1 MNDIEGFIKARLREA
16 GIESAAFEAR
26 QLSSACKSEAEAL
39 DAVKRRCAG
48 EPLQYILGEWE
59 FYGLPFAVGKGV
71 LIPRPDT
78 EILVDTALKEIKR
91 RKAAAGVTVNRGKAA
106 AGTEGCGTKKI
117 RLLDLCSGSGAIA
130 VAISKNDDD
139 TEVTAVE
146 KSDEAF
152 SWLIRNVELNRASVR
167 CVKGDIFDDS
177 LLTAAADDKPGRR
190 RDLGSCPGSGLC
202 QCLGSESVDNE
213 QFDIILSN
221 PPYIASSV
229 IPTLQREVGFEP
241 REALDGGSDGLVF
254 YKRIARF
261 WAGRLSRGG
270 MLAVEIGYD
279 QSAAV
284 TDIFYGAGL
293 VDITCIKDYSGNPRV
308 ISGRTSG
315 T

>member
-26 QLSSACKSEAEAL
+26 QLSSACNREAEAL
-39 DAVKRRCAG
+39 DAVKRRCEG

-91 RKAAAGVTVNRGKAA
+91 RKAAAGVTVNRCKAA
-106 AGTEGCGTKKI
+106 ETEGRVKNKI

-177 LLTAAADDKPGRR
+177 LLTAAADDKLGRR
-190 RDLGSCPGSGLC
+190 QDLGSCLC
-202 QCLGSESVDNE
+202 SES
-213 QFDIILSN
+213 DIILSN

-229 IPTLQREVGFEP
+229 IQTLQREVGFEP

-254 YKRIARF
+254 YERIARF

-308 ISGRTSG
+308 ISGRTGG

>member
-1 MNDIEGFIKARLREA
+1 MNDIEGFIKARLRDA

-39 DAVKRRCAG
+39 DAVKRRCVG

-91 RKAAAGVTVNRGKAA
+91 RKAAAGVTVNRVEAA
-106 AGTEGCGTKKI
+106 AGSEECVKKKI

-177 LLTAAADDKPGRR
+177 LLTAAADDRPGRR
-190 RDLGSCPGSGLC
+190 RDSGSCPC
-202 QCLGSESVDNE
+202 QESVDNE
-213 QFDIILSN
+213 RFDIILSN

-270 MLAVEIGYD
+270 MIAVEIGYD

-308 ISGRTSG
+308 ISGRTGG

>member
-39 DAVKRRCAG
+39 DAVKRRCEG

-91 RKAAAGVTVNRGKAA
+91 RKAAAGVTVNRCKAA
-106 AGTEGCGTKKI
+106 ETEGRVKKKI

-177 LLTAAADDKPGRR
+177 LLTAAADDKLGRR
-190 RDLGSCPGSGLC
+190 QDLGSCLC
-202 QCLGSESVDNE
+202 SESVDNE

-229 IPTLQREVGFEP
+229 IQTLQREVGFEP

-254 YKRIARF
+254 YERIARF

-284 TDIFYGAGL
+284 TDIFCGAGL

-308 ISGRTSG
+308 ISGRTGG

>member
-1 MNDIEGFIKARLREA
+1 MNNIEDFIKARLRDA

-91 RKAAAGVTVNRGKAA
+91 RKAAAGVTVNRVEAA
-106 AGTEGCGTKKI
+106 AGSEGRDTKKI

-177 LLTAAADDKPGRR
+177 LLSAAADDKLGRR
-190 RDLGSCPGSGLC
+190 RDSGSCPR
-202 QCLGSESVDNE
+202 QESVDNE
-213 QFDIILSN
+213 RFDIILSN

-229 IPTLQREVGFEP
+229 IPTLQKEVGFEP
-241 REALDGGSDGLVF
+241 REALDGGPDGLVF
-254 YKRIARF
+254 YERIARF

-270 MLAVEIGYD
+270 MIAVEIGYD

-284 TDIFYGAGL
+284 TDIFHGAGL

-308 ISGRTSG
+308 ISGRTGG

>member
-1 MNDIEGFIKARLREA
+1 MNDIEGFIKSRLRDA

-26 QLSSACKSEAEAL
+26 QLSSVCKSEAEAL

-91 RKAAAGVTVNRGKAA
+91 RKSAAGLTVNRCIS
-106 AGTEGCGTKKI
+106 AGTEGCAKKKI

-177 LLTAAADDKPGRR
+177 LLTAAADDKPGRKR
-190 RDLGSCPGSGLC
+190 NLGSCPC
-202 QCLGSESVDNE
+202 PESVDNE

-254 YKRIARF
+254 YERIARF

>member
-26 QLSSACKSEAEAL
+26 QLSSACKSKAEAL
-39 DAVKRRCAG
+39 DAVKRRCEG

-91 RKAAAGVTVNRGKAA
+91 RKAAAGVTVNRCKAA
-106 AGTEGCGTKKI
+106 ETEGRVKKKI

-177 LLTAAADDKPGRR
+177 LLIAAADDKLGRR
-190 RDLGSCPGSGLC
+190 QDLGSCLC
-202 QCLGSESVDNE
+202 SESVDNE

-229 IPTLQREVGFEP
+229 IQTLQREVGFEP

-254 YKRIARF
+254 YERIARF

-308 ISGRTSG
+308 ISGRTGG

>member
-26 QLSSACKSEAEAL
+26 QLSSACKREAEAL

-91 RKAAAGVTVNRGKAA
+91 RKAAAGVTVNRVEAA
-106 AGTEGCGTKKI
+106 ETEGRVTKKI

-177 LLTAAADDKPGRR
+177 LLTAATDDRPGRR
-190 RDLGSCPGSGLC
+190 RDSGSCLC
-202 QCLGSESVDNE
+202 SESVDNE
-213 QFDIILSN
+213 RFDIILSN

-308 ISGRTSG
+308 ISGRTGG

>member
-91 RKAAAGVTVNRGKAA
+91 RKAAAGVTVNRCKAA

-177 LLTAAADDKPGRR
+177 LLTAAADDKLGRR
-190 RDLGSCPGSGLC
+190 RDLGSCLC
-202 QCLGSESVDNE
+202 SESVDNE
-213 QFDIILSN
+213 QLDIILSN

-254 YKRIARF
+254 YERIARF

-284 TDIFYGAGL
+284 TDIFYKAGL

>member
-1 MNDIEGFIKARLREA
+1 M
-16 GIESAAFEAR
+16 
-26 QLSSACKSEAEAL
+26 
-39 DAVKRRCAG
+39 
-48 EPLQYILGEWE
+48 
-59 FYGLPFAVGKGV
+59 
-71 LIPRPDT
+71 
-78 EILVDTALKEIKR
+78 KEIKR
-91 RKAAAGVTVNRGKAA
+91 RKAAVGVTVNRGKAA

-190 RDLGSCPGSGLC
+190 RDLGSCLCSG
-202 QCLGSESVDNE
+202 SVDNE

-284 TDIFYGAGL
+284 TDIFYKAGL

-308 ISGRTSG
+308 ISGRTG
-315 T
+315 ET